1 MFACALC
8 WANSLIVKLDEIV
21 PRHRSSQKL
30 GDMDSFQVS
39 QMKIK
44 HICIAAL
51 SHYKLPSLWHL
62 PCRGVR
68 DALVKLA
75 I

>member
-8 WANSLIVKLDEIV
+8 WADSLIVKLDEIV

-51 SHYKLPSLWHL
+51 SH
-62 PCRGVR
+62 
-68 DALVKLA
+68 
-75 I
+75 